1 MQKAER
7 GKHEAEERKK
17 TEGIPSEKEFL
28 QVMDDRFSPE
38 VYEKLKAGKVGIA
51 GLGGLG
57 SHIAIMLARSGIG
70 CLHLVDFDIVDLGNL
85 NRQEYRI
92 HHLGELKTEALKEQ
106 LLEMNPYINVTTDC
120 VMVTEDNA
128 AQIFADDDIIC
139 EAFDKP
145 ENKAM
150 LVHAILSNCPGKKL
164 ITGSGMAGFG
174 SSNTIQSRKVMKNW
188 YMCGDEKT
196 DIAEGIGLMAARVSI
211 CAGHQANMV
220 IRILQGIEE
229 P

>member
-1 MQKAER
+1 MDR
-7 GKHEAEERKK
+7 S
-17 TEGIPSEKEFL
+17 IPSKKEFEKI
-28 QVMDDRFSPE
+28 MDQRFSTE
-38 VYEKLKAGKVGIA
+38 VYEKMKAGRVGIA

-57 SHIAIMLARSGIG
+57 SHIAIMLARSGVG
-70 CLHLVDFDIVDLGNL
+70 HLHLVDFDTVDLSNL

-92 HHLGELKTEALKEQ
+92 EHLGCPKTEALKQQ
-106 LLEMNPYINVTTDC
+106 LLEINPYLTITTDC
-120 VMVTEDNA
+120 IMVTEENA
-128 AQIFADDDIIC
+128 AGIFKEDDIIC
-139 EAFDKP
+139 EAFDRP

-150 LVHAILSNCPGKKL
+150 LVNAILTGCPGKKL
-164 ITGSGMAGFG
+164 ITGSGMAGFE
-174 SSNTIQSRKVMKNW
+174 SSNWMKTRRVMKNW

-196 DIAEGIGLMAARVSI
+196 DIADGIGLMAARVSI